1 MSIVADKKR
10 VSLSLTK
17 KTVADFQ
24 AITKEMGFNQSIMSV
39 VCEEALMKTIKVFQ
53 LARDRGGLGLVDLFH
68 MVGEEMESIDDANR
82 MLERKKEGFDDKKGK
97 IAPKGKKRIKP

>member
-1 MSIVADKKR
+1 MSIDANKKR

-39 VCEEALMKTIKVFQ
+39 VCEEALIKTIKVFQ
-53 LARDRGGLGLVDLFH
+53 AARDRGGLGIVDLFN
-68 MVGEEMESIDDANR
+68 MVGEELESIDDANR
-82 MLERKKEGFDDKKGK
+82 LSQREKESTDEKKGK
-97 IAPKGKKRIKP
+97 TAPKGQKGIKS